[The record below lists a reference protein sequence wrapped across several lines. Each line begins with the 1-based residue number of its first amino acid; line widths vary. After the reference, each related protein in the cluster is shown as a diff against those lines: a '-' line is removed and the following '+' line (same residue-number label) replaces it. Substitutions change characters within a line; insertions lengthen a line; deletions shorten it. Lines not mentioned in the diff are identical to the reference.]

1 MRSCRMSMAALPR
14 RMHVPTK
21 QRMERIPRR
30 REANN
35 NKKKGQLAEAMIGRN
50 GTGVRRPVR
59 VVAQI
64 TSMIRKC
71 LKQAGDGAVGR
82 REERARGLGARIKMA
97 QANRA
102 AWNLIFR
109 KKVAAG
115 RAATA
120 TVPCLLTMVH
130 QRTLTPAMVL
140 RLEVTTARVRTPR
153 DQERSH
159 PLRAKQLGRVQRR
172 QRRTPHQNSSHKG
185 ITPLWQITH
194 KQQILMLQD
203 QIKNRKASIEPKMT
217 QHRHEEYLSQ
227 ILLTLIGNNIMK

>member
-1 MRSCRMSMAALPR
+1 MSTAALPR
-14 RMHVPTK
+14 CTRVPTK
-21 QRMERIPRR
+21 QRMEQISRR

-35 NKKKGQLAEAMIGRN
+35 NKKKGPLAEVMIGRN
-50 GTGVRRPVR
+50 GTGVRRPVH
-59 VVAQI
+59 VAAQI

-71 LKQAGDGAVGR
+71 LKQVGERAVGM
-82 REERARGLGARIKMA
+82 REEWARGPDAGIKMT

-102 AWNLIFR
+102 AWNLILR
-109 KKVAAG
+109 TKVAVG
-115 RAATA
+115 RAAGHL
-120 TVPCLLTMVH
+120 VREMGLHMVH

-159 PLRAKQLGRVQRR
+159 PLRAKQLGRVQKR